1 MKELG
6 KGMANV
12 DMALANKL
20 TMQKER
26 EEYWK
31 QYELQEQRKAI
42 EKADEQRKL
51 NRQDMKT
58 VILWVVLL
66 ISIVIVEMLTYQVAD
81 WIGGVR

>member
-20 TMQKER
+20 TMKKEK

-31 QYELQEQRKAI
+31 QYELQEQIKAI

-58 VILWVVLL
+58 VILWVILI
-66 ISIVIVEMLTYQVAD
+66 ISIVLIEMLTYQVAD

>member
-20 TMQKER
+20 TMQKEK

-51 NRQDMKT
+51 NRQDMKKAILM
-58 VILWVVLL
+58 VIFF
-66 ISIVIVEMLTYQVAD
+66 ISIVLVEMLTYQVAD

>member
-20 TMQKER
+20 TMKKEK

-31 QYELQEQRKAI
+31 QYELQQMSKE
-42 EKADEQRKL
+42 
-51 NRQDMKT
+51 N
-58 VILWVVLL
+58 
-66 ISIVIVEMLTYQVAD
+66 SIARI
-81 WIGGVR
+81 

>member
-51 NRQDMKT
+51 NRQDMKKAILM
-58 VILWVVLL
+58 VIFF
-66 ISIVIVEMLTYQVAD
+66 ISIVLVEMLTYQVAD
-81 WIGGVR
+81 WIGCVR